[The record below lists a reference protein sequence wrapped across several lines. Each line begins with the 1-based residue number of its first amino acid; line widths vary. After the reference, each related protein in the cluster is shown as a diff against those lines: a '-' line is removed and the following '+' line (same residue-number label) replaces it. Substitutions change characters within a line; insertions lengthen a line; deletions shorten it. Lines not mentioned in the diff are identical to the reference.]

1 MTPLLMFRMMPL
13 LAAVVLVITA
23 PAVAAPILRAKTPP
37 AVLVLQDPGGEQGV
51 GEKGRGEK
59 EPSEKGPSDQG
70 KAELSKEAKAEAALG
85 ERLDKAIAAYEK
97 VREDPKKLSQR
108 KRLLGWIGEID
119 HPRATEYLK
128 KDLNSYAS
136 KRAGEYS
143 VDAIA
148 KVARPDLEPALLN
161 ALKRADSTHRVR
173 VKATRLLAMLSDDAC
188 DDLID
193 YAATVKN
200 AQIRAGL
207 LEGLSTC
214 ESPKVHRELAQLIL
228 AGDHAFRL
236 GMLIATRQAKGVR
249 KIDDARIKC
258 IKEGNLIVAATA
270 WRLLVEQGHRRG
282 KDLTID
288 VLERVFDK
296 PDAAAATELVQ
307 GLVLVG
313 DADFFPAI
321 LRFGATR
328 GNSVKQALRRVAGAA
343 GKNADLI
350 EFLIEEGI
358 EAESPG
364 ERSVAKI
371 LLSKAPAAAVAPLVA
386 RIRKQ
391 LKRNRKKVLES
402 AAGLHDLLA
411 KDPTWVQDLARLA
424 VATDFESRMLGLA
437 MLLEM
442 DSPAAIT
449 AAQRYLKNRAWELR
463 SLSYR
468 YLTKSRD
475 VTSIPLLIARFGKEE
490 GRLEHELNTAL
501 FKHTGTRCWTT
512 RDWSAWWRSNKVGFA
527 LPHPKSVK
535 GGGSS
540 AGGNTV
546 SYYDIPLV
554 SSRIAF
560 IVDHSGS
567 MGASVGTDKKRNRLM
582 AAKEQLR
589 QVIGALPKTHKVNL
603 VPFESGVAQ
612 VWRELKALNNNNRR
626 ELLDK
631 IDKIK
636 LAGGTN
642 TYGAIMAA
650 MEDPEVDTIYLL
662 TDGVPTAGEVIDTEE
677 ILEAVMRKNRTR
689 QIIIH
694 CISIGMKSELLMD
707 LAALTG
713 GQYKEVR

>member
-1 MTPLLMFRMMPL
+1 MRAQAPP
-13 LAAVVLVITA
+13 VVS
-23 PAVAAPILRAKTPP
+23 KPP
-37 AVLVLQDPGGEQGV
+37 AAKQGELGQGGEIGQG
-51 GEKGRGEK
+51 KDA
-59 EPSEKGPSDQG
+59 PSD
-70 KAELSKEAKAEAALG
+70 EAKAEAALAK
-85 ERLDKAIAAYEK
+85 RLDKAIAAYEK
-97 VREDPKKLSQR
+97 VRKDKKKLSQR
-108 KRLLGWIGEID
+108 KRLLGWVGEID
-119 HPRATEYLK
+119 DPRVTAYLK
-128 KDLNSYAS
+128 KDLKRYAS
-136 KRAGEYS
+136 KPAGEYS

-148 KVARPDLEPALLN
+148 KMARPELEPALLN

-173 VKATRLLAMLSDDAC
+173 VKATRLLTTFGNDAC
-188 DDLID
+188 DDLIN
-193 YAATVKN
+193 YAVEVKN
-200 AQIRAGL
+200 QKVRAGL

-214 ESPKVHRELAQLIL
+214 ESPRAHRELAQLIL
-228 AGDHAFRL
+228 DGDHAYRL
-236 GMLIATRQAKGVR
+236 GMLVATRQAKGIR
-249 KIDDARIKC
+249 KIDNARIKC
-258 IKEGNLIVAATA
+258 VKEGNLIVAATA
-270 WRLLVEQGHRRG
+270 WRLLVQQGHRRG
-282 KDLTID
+282 EDLTVD

-296 PDAAAATELVQ
+296 PDARAATELVQ

-328 GNSVKQALRRVAGAA
+328 GRSVKQALRRVAGAA

-358 EAESPG
+358 ESDSPG

-424 VATDFESRMLGLA
+424 GATDFESRMLGLA

-442 DSPAAIT
+442 GSPAAIT
-449 AAQRYLKNRAWELR
+449 DAQRYLKNRAWELR

-468 YLTKSRD
+468 YLIKSRD

-490 GRLEHELNTAL
+490 GRLEHEVNTAL
-501 FKHTGTRCWTT
+501 FKHTGTRCWTL
-512 RDWSAWWRSNKVGFA
+512 RDWSAWWRHNKVGFA
-527 LPHPKSVK
+527 LPHPKSVM

-540 AGGNTV
+540 TGGNTV

-560 IVDHSGS
+560 LVDHSGS
-567 MGASVGTDKKRNRLM
+567 MAARVGTDKKRTRLM

-589 QVIGALPKTHKVNL
+589 LVIGALPKTHKVNL
-603 VPFESGVAQ
+603 VPFESDVAQ
-612 VWRELKALNNNNRR
+612 VWRELKELNTGNRR
-626 ELLDK
+626 ELLK
-631 IDKIK
+631 EVNKIK
-636 LAGGTN
+636 LARGTN

-662 TDGVPTAGEVIDTEE
+662 TDGVPTVGDVTDSEE
-677 ILEAVMRKNRTR
+677 ILEAVMRENRTR
-689 QIIIH
+689 QITIH
-694 CISIGMKSELLMD
+694 CISIGMKSQLLMD